1 MFEYDQDI
9 VNTLL
14 EDNQAFK
21 ELHEQHH
28 VLKEKVR
35 DAELGVL
42 PLDDFTLG
50 TMKKE
55 KLLAKDKM
63 AAMIELVTGRP
74 PTDESARSFH
84 FPD

>member
-9 VNTLL
+9 VQHLL
-14 EDNQAFK
+14 SDNVGFQ
-21 ELHEQHH
+21 ELYRKHTE
-28 VLKEKVR
+28 LKEKVR

-42 PLDDFTLG
+42 PLDDYTLG

-63 AAMIELVTGRP
+63 AIMIESYR
-74 PTDESARSFH
+74 RQQQ
-84 FPD
+84 

>member
-9 VNTLL
+9 VEVLLNDNEQFQALYKEHNTL
-14 EDNQAFK
+14 K
-21 ELHEQHH
+21 
-28 VLKEKVR
+28 KKVR

-42 PLDDFTLG
+42 PLDDLSIG

-63 AAMIELVTGRP
+63 AAMIEQYRR
-74 PTDESARSFH
+74 EHA
-84 FPD
+84 

>member
-9 VNTLL
+9 VEVLL
-14 EDNQAFK
+14 NDNEQFQALYQ
-21 ELHEQHH
+21 EHNA
-28 VLKEKVR
+28 LKEKVR

-42 PLDDFTLG
+42 ALDALSLG

-63 AAMIELVTGRP
+63 AAIIEQYRR
-74 PTDESARSFH
+74 EHA
-84 FPD
+84 

>member
-9 VNTLL
+9 VEVLL
-14 EDNQAFK
+14 NDNEQFQALYK
-21 ELHEQHH
+21 EHNA
-28 VLKEKVR
+28 LKEKVR

-42 PLDDFTLG
+42 PLDALSIG

-63 AAMIELVTGRP
+63 AALIEQYRR
-74 PTDESARSFH
+74 EHA
-84 FPD
+84 